1 MRRRDFITLVGGTAA
16 AWPLTARGQQA
27 QQLARIGLLAPTPDN
42 ALFAKNFPAFLAELR
57 KLGFTEGQN
66 MIIEH
71 RRMDE
76 GASEVFANAAKL
88 IRSNVDVVVTFGPEL
103 SLKAAVAASQTVPIV
118 MIAFNFD
125 PMAAG
130 YVSDIARPERNI
142 TGVVSRAPELAAKQ
156 LGLLVEAFP
165 DVKPIAA
172 LWEEASAE
180 QFDAAKRAA
189 QSMHIELRSHKVENL
204 PFDFDAAF
212 RAIAE
217 DGSRMVLVL
226 SGPTFG
232 TQRAHIADLA
242 IQHRLPTMFTFKYY
256 VEAGGLMSYGV
267 DTLPIFRRAA
277 SFVAKILRGAKP
289 SDLPVEQPTNFEFA
303 LNLKTAKAIGVSVP
317 TSILLRADEVIE

>member
-1 MRRRDFITLVGGTAA
+1 MRRREFITLIGGTAT
-16 AWPLTARGQQA
+16 WPLAARA
-27 QQLARIGLLAPTPDN
+27 QQSQQVAHIGILGTVPEN
-42 ALFAKNFPAFLAELR
+42 ALFATGYPVFLAELR

-66 MIIEH
+66 LIMEH

-76 GASEVFANAAKL
+76 GASNAFAGAAEL
-88 IRSNVDVVVTFGPEL
+88 IRSNVDVVVAFGPEL
-103 SLKAAVAASQTVPIV
+103 ALKAAVTASQTVPIV
-118 MIAFNFD
+118 MIAVNFD
-125 PMAAG
+125 PMTGG
-130 YVSDIARPERNI
+130 YVRDIARPDRNI
-142 TGVVSRAPELAAKQ
+142 TGVVFRAPELATKQ

-172 LWEEASAE
+172 LWEQASAD
-180 QFDAAKRAA
+180 QFDAAQRTA

-212 RAIAE
+212 RAVAQ
-217 DGSRMVLVL
+217 DGSRILLVL

-232 TQRAHIADLA
+232 NHRAQIADLA
-242 IQHRLPTMFTFKYY
+242 IQHRLPTMFTFRYY
-256 VEAGGLMSYGV
+256 VEAGGLMSYGIDIPPV
-267 DTLPIFRRAA
+267 FRRAA